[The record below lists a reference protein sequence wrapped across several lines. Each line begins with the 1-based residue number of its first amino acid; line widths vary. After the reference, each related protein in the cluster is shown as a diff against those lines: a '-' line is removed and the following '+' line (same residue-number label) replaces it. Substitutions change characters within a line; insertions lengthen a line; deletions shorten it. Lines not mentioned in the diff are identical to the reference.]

1 MSRSDYQFF
10 DTSASEL
17 ESDLISLYEQLSG
30 VTVTPASPEK
40 LFISWVASIL
50 VNAYVKMNYIGNQN
64 IPSRASGDALDALGD
79 MFYSV
84 SRPQASAASCT
95 ERFTIS
101 EAQIVDITIPAGTRV
116 TDASRTIIWETTEA
130 VTIPAGS
137 TYADATIVCQTPG
150 TAGNGYTAG
159 QINTIVDV
167 FEYYASCANTTTSS
181 GGTDKATD
189 EEYYQLLKSS
199 LDAFSTAGPFGA
211 YIFHAKSVSP
221 QIADVK
227 VVRPRKTVTAEL
239 TVHDGYAYY
248 GGAGLLIDTLEVDGS
263 DADDDYTA
271 TYENDLLEIHIS
283 STGTLKDAE
292 TIDIAIGKDCAGEV
306 EIYAL
311 MADGTAAGTSTKNAI
326 AAACNDSKV
335 RPLTDK
341 VTVKDPQIKHYTVN
355 MTYYTAEDTTASS
368 AEIAAAVTAAVN
380 EYKAW
385 QSAKLGRDVNPSKLV
400 QLVMATGF
408 VKRMTYSAPSY
419 EHIGD
424 GSNGAAPVLAQCDST
439 TITNGGVEDE

>member
-10 DTSASEL
+10 DTNAAAI
-17 ESDLISLYEQLSG
+17 ESDLINLYEHLSG

-50 VNAYVKMNYIGNQN
+50 VQAYVKMNYIGNQN

-95 ERFTIS
+95 ERFNIS

-130 VTIPAGS
+130 VTILAGD
-137 TYADATIVCQTPG
+137 TYADVEIICQTTG
-150 TAGNGYTAG
+150 TVGNGYTAG

-227 VVRPRKTVTAEL
+227 VIRPRKTVTAEL
-239 TVHDGYAYY
+239 PVHGGYAYM
-248 GGAGLLIDTLEVDGS
+248 GGAGLLLDTLEIDN
-263 DADDDYTA
+263 AAPLDDYNV
-271 TYENDLLEIHIS
+271 TYENDLLEIQIDA
-283 STGTLKDAE
+283 TGSLKNAE
-292 TIDIAIGKDCAGEV
+292 TIEVSIVKNCAGEV

-311 MADGTAAGTSTKNAI
+311 MSDGTAAGSTVKAAI

-355 MTYYTAEDTTASS
+355 MTYYTAEDVTASS
-368 AEIAAAVTAAVN
+368 AEISAAVTAAVN

-400 QLVMATGF
+400 QLVMETGL
-408 VKRMTYSAPSY
+408 VKRVDCSAPSY

-439 TITNGGVEDE
+439 TITNGGAEDE